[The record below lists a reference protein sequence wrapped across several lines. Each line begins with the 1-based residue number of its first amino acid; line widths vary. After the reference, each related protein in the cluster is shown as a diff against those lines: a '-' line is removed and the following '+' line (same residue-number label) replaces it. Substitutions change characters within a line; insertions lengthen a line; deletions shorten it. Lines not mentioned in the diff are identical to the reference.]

1 MNLTA
6 NTILI
11 TGGAAGI
18 GLALARQLAA
28 RGNRVIICGRNEEA
42 LRKAQA
48 EVPALITRVCD
59 ITDDVS
65 REAMVSWLNTAYP
78 ETNVLINNAGVQRRR
93 VFTEKGALEN
103 LRQEVATNFTAP
115 VALIGEL
122 LPQLTRQPNATIIN
136 VSSGLAFAPLA
147 VVPVYCATKAAM
159 HSFTLSL
166 RHQLK
171 TSGVRVVEM
180 APPIVDTSLG
190 GENRIG
196 RSSGQPMISV
206 EDFASEALAQLEGDQ
221 DEVLVGM
228 AAGSRKMGEALFERM
243 NGACPR
249 TEAL

>member
-1 MNLTA
+1 MNLTE

-11 TGGAAGI
+11 TGGAVGI
-18 GLALARQLAA
+18 GFALARQLAA
-28 RGNRVIICGRNEEA
+28 RGNRVIICGRNEDA

-48 EVPALITRVCD
+48 KVPALITRVCD
-59 ITDDVS
+59 ITGGVS
-65 REAMVSWLNTAYP
+65 RGAMVSWLNTAHP

-93 VFTEKGALEN
+93 IFTEKDAFEN
-103 LRQEVATNFTAP
+103 LEQEVATNFTAP

-122 LPQLTRQPNATIIN
+122 LPLLIRQPNATIIN

-147 VVPVYCATKAAM
+147 AVPVYCATKAAV

-171 TSGVRVVEM
+171 TLGVRVVEM

-206 EDFASEALAQLEGDQ
+206 EDFACEALAQLEGDQ
-221 DEVLVGM
+221 DEVLVGL
-228 AAGSRKMGEALFERM
+228 AAGTRKMGEALFERM
-243 NGACPR
+243 NGA
-249 TEAL
+249 